1 MTGPCYTGIFTA
13 ARNFIPSKCS
23 LCSRYIW
30 RKIFAFG
37 ENLGRKEGRKKESR
51 FSVFHLCFYNHRVL
65 YVYTFGAGNN

>member
-37 ENLGRKEGRKKESR
+37 ENLGRKEGRKEERKSILGV
-51 FSVFHLCFYNHRVL
+51 S
-65 YVYTFGAGNN
+65 